1 MESMFFFCRKS
12 ISMVIVP
19 MHCLALSNEYK
30 ATRRKQRGSRDTK
43 TYKEFNMGDHS
54 NA

>member
-30 ATRRKQRGSRDTK
+30 ATRRNHRDTRLNVSS
-43 TYKEFNMGDHS
+43 YNELN
-54 NA
+54 